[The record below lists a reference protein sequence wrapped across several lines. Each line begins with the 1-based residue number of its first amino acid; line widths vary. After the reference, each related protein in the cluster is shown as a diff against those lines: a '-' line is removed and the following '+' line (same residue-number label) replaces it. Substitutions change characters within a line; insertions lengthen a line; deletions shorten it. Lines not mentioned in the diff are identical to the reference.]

1 MSNPFNQEAKRRNG
15 GSLPKRFRDMLLLDS
30 SEHLSNDTISDIKQR
45 TNPLTIAVIGNNDE
59 DAQKTAQ
66 SIRELLKKSQI
77 KGIRVGFTSEETIQK
92 MTIERKN
99 HAYKLLGG
107 AHCQDGTVLEAKA
120 QSIAIDREPAQR
132 DRSKQL
138 EQDMEQRVR
147 E

>member
-1 MSNPFNQEAKRRNG
+1 M
-15 GSLPKRFRDMLLLDS
+15 
-30 SEHLSNDTISDIKQR
+30 
-45 TNPLTIAVIGNNDE
+45 
-59 DAQKTAQ
+59 
-66 SIRELLKKSQI
+66 LKKSQI
-77 KGIRVGFTSEETIQK
+77 KGIRVGFTSEESIQK

-107 AHCQDGTVLEAKA
+107 AHCQDGAVLEAKA
-120 QSIAIDREPAQR
+120 QSIAIDREPVQR